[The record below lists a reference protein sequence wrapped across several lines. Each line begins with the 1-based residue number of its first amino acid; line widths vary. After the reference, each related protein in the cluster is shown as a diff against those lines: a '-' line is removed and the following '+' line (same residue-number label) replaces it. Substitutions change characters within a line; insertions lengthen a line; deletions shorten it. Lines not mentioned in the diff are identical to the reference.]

1 MFFKECYLSREVAR
15 RVCWA
20 LRHKS
25 FFERGRRG
33 WSKNTCLGMGMWRP
47 NICVWGVHGICL
59 GTGGPVKGVGRAR
72 AEEVSGVARD
82 DPTPSC
88 G

>member
-25 FFERGRRG
+25 FFREGKKG
-33 WSKNTCLGMGMWRP
+33 MVEEHLSWDGHVASQHLCLGCAWHMSWHR
-47 NICVWGVHGICL
+47 
-59 GTGGPVKGVGRAR
+59 RAR
-72 AEEVSGVARD
+72 EGGR
-82 DPTPSC
+82 P
-88 G
+88 GKG